1 MRALAKTGG
10 SLLVEASRPT
20 RDPGPSSK
28 ASTSSKWL
36 GRGGTEIGA
45 KGCPNPRAVSLPVK
59 IVVGFVLTT
68 LGVVWTVLPG
78 EPNDDTEV
86 ACEADLERF
95 LTE

>member
-1 MRALAKTGG
+1 
-10 SLLVEASRPT
+10 VEASRSLAGPT
-20 RDPGPSSK
+20 FSSR

-45 KGCPNPRAVSLPVK
+45 KGCPRPRAVSLPVK
-59 IVVGFVLTT
+59 IVVGFVLTK